1 MTRKKGRN
9 PDMQLSTKDLLGLK
23 DLDADEIN
31 LILDTAEKMK
41 VLLTSGN
48 KKSTHLQGKSVV
60 TLFYEN
66 STRTRLSFEMASKFM
81 GASSANI
88 SSSGSSVNKGETL
101 IDTART
107 IDVMATDIIIMR
119 HPQSGAP
126 HMIAPLLNASVINAG
141 DGMNEHPT
149 QALLDILTVRE
160 KKGSLEGLK
169 IAIVGD
175 ILHSRVARSNIW
187 GMQKLGAN
195 VYLAGPSTL
204 IPKDIALSGAKLC
217 KNVAEACEGADV
229 IMGLRLQLERQKKCL
244 FPSITEYATFF
255 AVNEKM
261 ISLAKPD
268 VIVMHP
274 GPCNHGVEMP
284 TSIYESDKSVINEQV
299 TNGVA
304 IRMAVLY
311 LLSSRRNTI

>member
-149 QALLDILTVRE
+149 QALLDIFTVRE

-187 GMQKLGAN
+187 GMQSLGAN

-229 IMGLRLQLERQKKCL
+229 VMGLRLQLERQKKCL

-255 AVNEKM
+255 AVNDKM

-268 VIVMHP
+268 VIIMHP

-311 LLSSRRNTI
+311 LLSSRRNAL

>member
-1 MTRKKGRN
+1 
-9 PDMQLSTKDLLGLK
+9 MQLSSKDLLGLK
-23 DLDADEIN
+23 ELPAEEIQ
-31 LILDTAEKMK
+31 LILDTAAKMK
-41 VLLTSGN
+41 MVLSSGN
-48 KKSTHLQGKSVV
+48 KKTSHLQGKSVI

-88 SSSGSSVNKGETL
+88 AASGSSINKGESL
-101 IDTART
+101 LDTART
-107 IDVMATDIIIMR
+107 IDVMATDILIMR

-126 HMIAPLLNASVINAG
+126 HMIAPHLNASVINAG

-149 QALLDILTVRE
+149 QALLDIFTIQE
-160 KKGSLEGLK
+160 KKGTLKGLK
-169 IAIVGD
+169 VAIIGD
-175 ILHSRVARSNIW
+175 IYHSRVARSNIW
-187 GMQKLGAN
+187 GMQKLGAD

-204 IPKDIALSGAKLC
+204 MPKEIELTGAPVC
-217 KNVAEACEGADV
+217 RNVSQACEGADV

-244 FPSITEYATFF
+244 FPSIGEYASFF
-255 AVNEKM
+255 SVSEKM
-261 ISLAKPD
+261 VDLAKKNA
-268 VIVMHP
+268 IILHP

-284 TSIYESDKSVINEQV
+284 TIVYDSPLSVINEQV

-311 LLSSRRNTI
+311 LLSSRRNAL